1 MALTLILGNQLYRQW
16 LGGPGLQLGPQD
28 TVVMVEDLGVA
39 SAYRYHK
46 LRLLHTFVA
55 MRSFRDALIE
65 QGIPVRYFEL
75 PQSEELTF
83 LQRLGSELGVSHSSD
98 GAAITTQEL
107 RVAEIADP
115 GFQHNLEAFCLA
127 SGVRLTVLPSPDF
140 LESAAES
147 RLWFEGKRRPF
158 MKTFYE
164 RQRKRL
170 GLLLEADGSPTGGQ
184 WSFDADNRKRLP
196 KGYTEPSL
204 PLVPPSLHDE
214 VVRELVERY
223 FPDNPGELGPLFI
236 PYDHSGADS
245 WLGCFLQERFA
256 DFGPYEDA
264 LSGHFAS
271 LNHSLLSPLLNIGL
285 LNPAAVIQAT
295 INQAGIDQA
304 AVNQTAVDQ
313 AAIDHGDSLF
323 PSPRSIPL
331 ASLEGFV
338 RQVIGWRE
346 FVRGIHLSHGERQ
359 AQGNFWDH
367 HRSLSACWQ
376 DGTTGLPPLDQAIKR
391 ANRLGYNHHIE
402 RLMVISNLML
412 LCEVQ
417 PREVYQ
423 WFMERYLDSY
433 DWVMGPN
440 VYGMGQMS
448 DGGIFAT
455 KPYICGSNYILKMGD
470 FRRGPWCEIWDGL
483 YWRFIDRHRPFFQTN
498 PRLAMMVRLL
508 DRMDTAK
515 REGLFNQAEQF
526 IAETTTSPRD
536 NESEL
541 FSETTQQNQSAK

>member
-16 LGGPGLQLGPQD
+16 LGGPDLQLGPQD

-55 MRSFRDALIE
+55 MRSFRDALVE
-65 QGIPVRYFEL
+65 QGIRVRYFEL
-75 PQSEELTF
+75 PESEGLTF
-83 LQRLGSELGVSHSSD
+83 FERVGFELGLSDSSD
-98 GAAITTQEL
+98 KTAITTQEL

-127 SGVRLTVLPSPDF
+127 SGVQLTVLPSPDF

-147 RLWFEGKRRPF
+147 RQWFEGKRRPF

-196 KGYTEPSL
+196 KGYTEPAL
-204 PLVPPSLHDE
+204 PLVPPSRHDG
-214 VVRELVERY
+214 VVRELVRRY
-223 FPDNPGELGPLFI
+223 FPDNPGELGALFI
-236 PYDHSGADS
+236 PYDHIGADS
-245 WLGCFLQERFA
+245 WLACFLQERFA

-264 LSGHFAS
+264 LSGTFDS

-285 LNPAAVIQAT
+285 LDPAAVIQA
-295 INQAGIDQA
+295 
-304 AVNQTAVDQ
+304 AVDQ
-313 AAIDHGDSLF
+313 ATVNQAAVDQTAANQAEVDHGDSLF
-323 PSPRSIPL
+323 PTPRSIPL

-346 FVRGIHLSHGERQ
+346 FVRGIHLCHRERQ
-359 AQGNFWDH
+359 AQANFWDH
-367 HRSLSACWQ
+367 HRSLAACWQ

-391 ANRLGYNHHIE
+391 ANHLGYNHHIE
-402 RLMVISNLML
+402 RLMVISNVML
-412 LCEVQ
+412 LCEIQ

-515 REGLFNQAEQF
+515 QERLFNQAEQF
-526 IAETTTSPRD
+526 IAATTTSPRG

-541 FSETTQQNQSAK
+541 FSKTR

>member
-16 LGGPGLQLGPQD
+16 LCGPEIQLGPND

-55 MRSFRDALIE
+55 MRSFRDALLE
-65 QGIPVRYFEL
+65 QGIQVRYFEL
-75 PQSEELTF
+75 PDSVELTF
-83 LQRLGSELGVSHSSD
+83 LQRLGAELAIRDSSK
-98 GAAITTQEL
+98 AETLTPAEL

-115 GFQHNLEAFCLA
+115 GFQQNLEAFCRD
-127 SGVRLTVLPSPDF
+127 SGVQLTVLPSPDF
-140 LESAAES
+140 LESATES

-164 RQRKRL
+164 RQRRRL

-196 KGYTEPSL
+196 KGYQEPEL
-204 PLVPPSLHDE
+204 PVVFPSRHE
-214 VVRELVERY
+214 AGVRELVGR
-223 FPDNPGELGPLFI
+223 FFANNPGELGPLFI
-236 PYDHSGADS
+236 PYDHAGADR
-245 WLGCFLQERFA
+245 WLGSFLQERFA
-256 DFGPYEDA
+256 DFGPFEDA
-264 LSGHFAS
+264 LSQQFDT

-285 LNPAAVIQAT
+285 INPAAV
-295 INQAGIDQA
+295 
-304 AVNQTAVDQ
+304 VQ
-313 AAIDHGDSLF
+313 AAIHQADANGSAENGSATAGSATDQSECLF
-323 PSPRSIPL
+323 PTPRPIPF
-331 ASLEGFV
+331 ASLEGFL

-346 FVRGIHLSHGERQ
+346 FVRGIHLTHGERQ
-359 AQGNFWDH
+359 ANSNFWNH
-367 HRSLSACWQ
+367 QRGLAACWQ
-376 DGTTGLPPLDQAIKR
+376 DGTTGLPPLDQAIMR

-402 RLMVISNLML
+402 RLMVISNAML
-412 LCEVQ
+412 LCEIHPQ
-417 PREVYQ
+417 EVYQ

-470 FRRGPWCEIWDGL
+470 FRRGPWCETWDGL
-483 YWRFIDRHRPFFQTN
+483 YWRFIDRHRQFFQSN
-498 PRLAMMVRLL
+498 PRLSMTGRLL
-508 DRMDTAK
+508 DRMDPAK
-515 REGLFNQAEQF
+515 RQRLFNQAEDF
-526 IAETTTSPRD
+526 IAAATTSPAR
-536 NESEL
+536 NHPK
-541 FSETTQQNQSAK
+541 TIN

>member
-16 LGGPGLQLGPQD
+16 LGGPDLQLGPQD

-55 MRSFRDALIE
+55 MRSFRDALVE
-65 QGIPVRYFEL
+65 QGIRVHYFEL
-75 PQSEELTF
+75 PESEGITF
-83 LQRLGSELGVSHSSD
+83 FERLGSELAVQQSS
-98 GAAITTQEL
+98 EL

-140 LESAAES
+140 LESAGES
-147 RLWFEGKRRPF
+147 RQWFEGKRRPF

-196 KGYTEPSL
+196 KGYTERALPVVRPSR
-204 PLVPPSLHDE
+204 HDGAVRE
-214 VVRELVERY
+214 VVTRY
-223 FPDNPGELGPLFI
+223 FPNNPGELGPLFI
-236 PYDHSGADS
+236 PYDHSGADN
-245 WLGCFLQERFA
+245 WLTCFLQERFA

-285 LNPAAVIQAT
+285 LNPAAVIQA
-295 INQAGIDQA
+295 
-304 AVNQTAVDQ
+304 AVDQ

>member
-16 LGGPGLQLGPQD
+16 LWGPELQLSPHD
-28 TVVMVEDLGVA
+28 TVLMVEDLGVA

-55 MRSFRDALIE
+55 MRAFRDALQG
-65 QGIPVRYFEL
+65 QGIEVRYFEL
-75 PQSEELTF
+75 ADSEKQTF
-83 LQRLGSELGVSHSSD
+83 LERLASELRLQHCFDTEANSNP
-98 GAAITTQEL
+98 AL
-107 RVAEIADP
+107 RVAEVADP
-115 GFQHNLEAFCLA
+115 GFQQNLEAFCRTT
-127 SGVRLTVLPSPDF
+127 GVQLTVLPSPDF
-140 LESAAES
+140 LESATDS
-147 RLWFEGKRRPF
+147 RRWFEGKRRPF

-170 GLLLEADGSPTGGQ
+170 GLLLEADGSPSGGQ

-196 KGYTEPSL
+196 KGYAEPAL
-204 PLVPPSLHDE
+204 PGVAPSCHDGE
-214 VVRELVERY
+214 VRALVEHY
-223 FPDNPGELGPLFI
+223 FTNNPGDLGTLFI
-236 PYDHSGADS
+236 PYDHAGADK
-245 WLGCFLQERFA
+245 WLESFLQERLTN
-256 DFGPYEDA
+256 FGPFEDA
-264 LSGHFAS
+264 LSQQFDT

-285 LNPAAVIQAT
+285 LNPATVIKAVVDFSLASS
-295 INQAGIDQA
+295 
-304 AVNQTAVDQ
+304 TA
-313 AAIDHGDSLF
+313 S
-323 PSPRSIPL
+323 SPVPI
-331 ASLEGFV
+331 ASLEGFL
-338 RQVIGWRE
+338 RQIIGWRE

-359 AQGNFWDH
+359 SNGNFWNH
-367 HRSLSACWQ
+367 QRGLAACWQ
-376 DGTTGLPPLDQAIKR
+376 NGTTGLVPVDQAILR

-402 RLMVISNLML
+402 RLMVISNVML
-412 LCEVQ
+412 LCEIR

-483 YWRFIDRHRPFFQTN
+483 YWRFIDRHRQFFQTN

-508 DRMDTAK
+508 DRMDSAK
-515 REGLFNQAEQF
+515 QERLFNQADKF
-526 IAETTTSPRD
+526 IAASTI
-536 NESEL
+536 
-541 FSETTQQNQSAK
+541 SAGENNNSQ

>member
-16 LGGPGLQLGPQD
+16 QTGPGLQLAPQD

-39 SAYRYHK
+39 SAYQYHK

-55 MRSFRDALIE
+55 MRSFRDSLVE
-65 QGIPVRYFEL
+65 QGIRVRYFEL
-75 PQSEELTF
+75 PKSEGLTF
-83 LQRLGSELGVSHSSD
+83 FERLGLELRVQQSP
-98 GAAITTQEL
+98 EL
-107 RVAEIADP
+107 RVAEIADR

-147 RLWFEGKRRPF
+147 RRWFEGKRRPF

-170 GLLLEADGSPTGGQ
+170 GLLLEADGSPIGGQ

-196 KGYTEPSL
+196 KGYTEPAL
-204 PLVPPSLHDE
+204 PVVRPSRHDGA
-214 VVRELVERY
+214 VRELVGRY

-236 PYDHSGADS
+236 PYDHTGADN
-245 WLGCFLQERFA
+245 WLACFLQERFA

-264 LSGHFAS
+264 LSGHFDS

-285 LNPAAVIQAT
+285 LDPAAVIQAAVDHAT
-295 INQAGIDQA
+295 IDQA
-304 AVNQTAVDQ
+304 AVDQ
-313 AAIDHGDSLF
+313 AAVDRGDSLF
-323 PSPRSIPL
+323 PTPKSIPL
-331 ASLEGFV
+331 ASLEGFL

-346 FVRGIHLSHGERQ
+346 FVRGIHLCHGERQ
-359 AQGNFWDH
+359 AHANFWEH
-367 HRSLSACWQ
+367 HRGLAACWQ

-412 LCEVQ
+412 LCEIQ
-417 PREVYQ
+417 PQEVYQ

-470 FRRGPWCEIWDGL
+470 FRRGSWCEVWDGL

-508 DRMDTAK
+508 DRMEATK
-515 REGLFNQAEQF
+515 RERLFNKAEQF
-526 IAETTTSPRD
+526 IAATTTSPRD

-541 FSETTQQNQSAK
+541 FSKTTQ

>member
-16 LGGPGLQLGPQD
+16 LGGPELQLGPDD

-65 QGIPVRYFEL
+65 QGIRVRYFEL
-75 PQSEELTF
+75 PESEGLTF
-83 LQRLGSELGVSHSSD
+83 FERLGAELGVQQS
-98 GAAITTQEL
+98 QEL
-107 RVAEIADP
+107 RMAEIADP
-115 GFQHNLEAFCLA
+115 GFQRNLEAYCLTA
-127 SGVRLTVLPSPDF
+127 GVQLTVLPSPDF

-147 RLWFEGKRRPF
+147 RSWFEGKRRPF

-196 KGYTEPSL
+196 KGYTEPAL
-204 PLVPPSLHDE
+204 PAVLPSRHDGAVRDLVG
-214 VVRELVERY
+214 RY
-223 FPDNPGELGPLFI
+223 FPNNPGELGALFI

-245 WLGCFLQERFA
+245 WLACFLQERFA

-264 LSGHFAS
+264 LSGQFDS

-285 LNPAAVIQAT
+285 LDPAAIIQSAITQAT
-295 INQAGIDQA
+295 VDQ
-304 AVNQTAVDQ
+304 TTVDQ
-313 AAIDHGDSLF
+313 ATVDKAAGDGSARVNSGSLF

-346 FVRGIHLSHGERQ
+346 FVRGIHLCHGEHQ
-359 AQGNFWDH
+359 AQANFWDH
-367 HRSLSACWQ
+367 QRGLAACWQ

-412 LCEVQ
+412 LCEIQ

-455 KPYICGSNYILKMGD
+455 KPYICGSNYILKMAD

-498 PRLAMMVRLL
+498 PRLAMMVHLL
-508 DRMDTAK
+508 DRMDAGK
-515 REGLFNQAEQF
+515 RERLFNQAEQF
-526 IAETTTSPRD
+526 IAAATTSPKS
-536 NESEL
+536 N
-541 FSETTQQNQSAK
+541 

>member
-16 LGGPGLQLGPQD
+16 IGGPELQLGPHD

-39 SAYRYHK
+39 STYRYHK

-55 MRSFRDALIE
+55 MRSFRDALVE
-65 QGIPVRYFEL
+65 RGIRVRYFEL
-75 PQSEELTF
+75 PESEELSF
-83 LQRLGSELGVSHSSD
+83 FERLGSELGVQQSS
-98 GAAITTQEL
+98 EL

-115 GFQHNLEAFCLA
+115 GFQHKLEAYCHS
-127 SGVRLTVLPSPDF
+127 SGVQLTVLPSPDF
-140 LESAAES
+140 LESAAQS
-147 RLWFEGKRRPF
+147 RSWFEGKRRPF

-170 GLLLEADGSPTGGQ
+170 GLLLEADGSPTGGH

-196 KGYTEPSL
+196 KGYTEPAL
-204 PLVPPSLHDE
+204 P
-214 VVRELVERY
+214 VVRPSHHDAAVRHLVGRY

-236 PYDHSGADS
+236 PYDHSGADT
-245 WLGCFLQERFA
+245 WLKCFLQERFA

-264 LSGHFAS
+264 LSGHFDS

-285 LNPAAVIQAT
+285 LDPAAVVK
-295 INQAGIDQA
+295 A
-304 AVNQTAVDQ
+304 AIDQ
-313 AAIDHGDSLF
+313 AAIDQSAVDQSAVDHGGDLF
-323 PSPRSIPL
+323 HTPKSIPL

-346 FVRGIHLSHGERQ
+346 FVRGIHLCHGERQ
-359 AQGNFWDH
+359 AQANFWDH
-367 HRSLSACWQ
+367 HRGLAACWQ
-376 DGTTGLPPLDQAIKR
+376 DGTTGLPPLDQAIQR

-412 LCEVQ
+412 LCEIQ
-417 PREVYQ
+417 PLDVYQ

-440 VYGMGQMS
+440 VFGMGQMS

-470 FRRGPWCEIWDGL
+470 FRRGAWCEIWDGL
-483 YWRFIDRHRPFFQTN
+483 YWRFIDRHRQFFQTN

-508 DRMDTAK
+508 DRMEATK
-515 REGLFNQAEQF
+515 RERLFNQAEQF
-526 IAETTTSPRD
+526 ITTTTISPKSD
-536 NESEL
+536 WPQPIALTE
-541 FSETTQQNQSAK
+541 

>member
-16 LGGPGLQLGPQD
+16 LKGPGLELAPHD

-46 LRLLHTFVA
+46 LRMLHTFVA
-55 MRSFRDALIE
+55 MRSFRDALVE
-65 QGIPVRYFEL
+65 QGIRVRYFEL
-75 PQSEELTF
+75 PESAGITF
-83 LQRLGSELGVSHSSD
+83 VERLGLELGVAHSSD
-98 GAAITTQEL
+98 GAAITSQEL

-115 GFQHNLEAFCLA
+115 DFQHNLEAFCLA

-147 RLWFEGKRRPF
+147 RRWFEGKRRPF

-196 KGYTEPSL
+196 KGYTEPAL
-204 PLVPPSLHDE
+204 PVVRPSPHDGA
-214 VVRELVERY
+214 VRELVRRY
-223 FPDNPGELGPLFI
+223 FPNNPGELGQLFI
-236 PYDHSGADS
+236 PYDHTGADC
-245 WLGCFLQERFA
+245 WLACFLQERFA

-264 LSGHFAS
+264 LSGTFDS

-285 LNPAAVIQAT
+285 LDPAAVIQAAVDHAT
-295 INQAGIDQA
+295 VDQTADDRSVIDQ
-304 AVNQTAVDQ
+304 N
-313 AAIDHGDSLF
+313 ISLF
-323 PSPRSIPL
+323 TTPKSIPL
-331 ASLEGFV
+331 ASLEGFL

-346 FVRGIHLSHGERQ
+346 FVRGIHLCHGERQ
-359 AQGNFWDH
+359 AKTYFWDH
-367 HRSLSACWQ
+367 HRSLSECWQ

-391 ANRLGYNHHIE
+391 ADRLGYNHHIE

-412 LCEVQ
+412 LCEIGPQ
-417 PREVYQ
+417 EVYQ
-423 WFMERYLDSY
+423 WVMERYLDSY

-455 KPYICGSNYILKMGD
+455 KPYICGSNHILKMGD

-483 YWRFIDRHRPFFQTN
+483 YWRFIDRHRSFFQTN

-508 DRMDTAK
+508 DRMDVTK
-515 REGLFNQAEQF
+515 LERLFNQAEQF
-526 IAETTTSPRD
+526 IAATTTSPRD
-536 NESEL
+536 N
-541 FSETTQQNQSAK
+541 

>member
-16 LGGPGLQLGPQD
+16 LKGPGLQLDPSD

-55 MRSFRDALIE
+55 MRSFRDALVE
-65 QGIPVRYFEL
+65 QGIRVRYFEL
-75 PQSEELTF
+75 PESEGLTF
-83 LQRLGSELGVSHSSD
+83 FERVGFELGLSHSSD
-98 GAAITTQEL
+98 RTAITTQEL

-127 SGVRLTVLPSPDF
+127 SGVQLTVLPSPDF
-140 LESAAES
+140 LESAADS
-147 RLWFEGKRRPF
+147 RRWFETKRRPF

-170 GLLLEADGSPTGGQ
+170 GLLLEADGSPTGGH

-196 KGYTEPSL
+196 KGYTEPAL
-204 PLVPPSLHDE
+204 PVVLPSRHDGAVRDLVG
-214 VVRELVERY
+214 RY
-223 FPDNPGELGPLFI
+223 FPDNPGELGALFI
-236 PYDHSGADS
+236 PYDHTGADS
-245 WLGCFLQERFA
+245 WLACFLQERFA

-264 LSGHFAS
+264 LSGHFDS

-285 LNPAAVIQAT
+285 LNPAAVIQA
-295 INQAGIDQA
+295 AIDQA
-304 AVNQTAVDQ
+304 VQGQAVQGQ
-313 AAIDHGDSLF
+313 AANNGGSIDQSL
-323 PSPRSIPL
+323 SLLARPRPIPI
-331 ASLEGFV
+331 ASLEGFL

-359 AQGNFWDH
+359 AQANFWDH
-367 HRSLSACWQ
+367 HRSLAACWQ

-402 RLMVISNLML
+402 RLMVISNVML
-412 LCEVQ
+412 LCEIQ

-455 KPYICGSNYILKMGD
+455 KPYISGSNYILKMGD

-483 YWRFIDRHRPFFQTN
+483 YWRFIDRHRSFFQTN

-508 DRMDTAK
+508 DRMDAAK
-515 REGLFNQAEQF
+515 REQLFNKAEQF
-526 IAETTTSPRD
+526 IAETTTSRR
-536 NESEL
+536 N
-541 FSETTQQNQSAK
+541 T

>member
-16 LGGPGLQLGPQD
+16 LEGPDLQLGPDD

-55 MRSFRDALIE
+55 MRSFRDGLLE
-65 QGIPVRYFEL
+65 QGIRVRYFEL
-75 PQSEELTF
+75 PESEELTF
-83 LQRLGSELGVSHSSD
+83 FERLGSELGVQRSSD
-98 GAAITTQEL
+98 L
-107 RVAEIADP
+107 RVAEVADP
-115 GFQHNLEAFCLA
+115 GFQHKLDAYCHA
-127 SGVRLTVLPSPDF
+127 SGVQLTVLPSPDF

-147 RLWFEGKRRPF
+147 RRWFEGKRRPF

-196 KGYTEPSL
+196 KGYTEPGL
-204 PLVPPSLHDE
+204 PVVLPSRHDA
-214 VVRELVERY
+214 VVRDLVGRY
-223 FPDNPGELGPLFI
+223 FPDNPGELGALFI
-236 PYDHSGADS
+236 PYDHAGADS
-245 WLGCFLQERFA
+245 WLACFLQERFA

-264 LSGHFAS
+264 LSGHFDS

-285 LNPAAVIQAT
+285 LNPAAVVQA
-295 INQAGIDQA
+295 
-304 AVNQTAVDQ
+304 AVDQ
-313 AAIDHGDSLF
+313 AARDQDGSLF
-323 PSPRSIPL
+323 QTPKPIPL
-331 ASLEGFV
+331 ASLEGFL

-346 FVRGIHLSHGERQ
+346 FVRGIHLCHGERQ
-359 AQGNFWDH
+359 SQSNFWGH
-367 HRSLSACWQ
+367 HRGLAACWQ
-376 DGTTGLPPLDQAIKR
+376 EGSTGLPPLDQAIQR
-391 ANRLGYNHHIE
+391 ANRLGYNHHID

-412 LCEVQ
+412 LCEIHPQ
-417 PREVYQ
+417 EVYQ

-470 FRRGPWCEIWDGL
+470 FRKGAWCEIWDGL
-483 YWRFIDRHRPFFQTN
+483 YWRFVDRHRPFFQTN

-508 DRMDTAK
+508 DRIDAAK
-515 REGLFNQAEQF
+515 RERLFRQAEEF
-526 IAETTTSPRD
+526 IAATTTVPR
-536 NESEL
+536 N
-541 FSETTQQNQSAK
+541 N